1 MNLYSCGACAMP
13 IFGDDTDDGPNRM
26 IFLWWR
32 PVGHETP
39 DYEGFRTG
47 SRKLLARVIGV

>member
-1 MNLYSCGACAMP
+1 MP